1 MVNLEV
7 LEVFF
12 CQKVHFRGLEAF
24 RGFRGKSGHP
34 GDEEEQAE
42 TRRKPEV

>member
-34 GDEEEQAE
+34 GNADVGLFEVMP
-42 TRRKPEV
+42 TR